1 MNATAFQPPVIVDIL
16 NRRLVEH
23 FQVDGQMMTVWEEE
37 ALDILEQR
45 WLLTVCEVGGVREIA
60 NWVYLERVKSD
71 V

>member
-23 FQVDGQMMTVWEEE
+23 FQVDGQMMTVWEED

-45 WLLTVCEVGGVREIA
+45 WLLTVCESDGMREVA
-60 NWVYLERVKSD
+60 NWVYLERMKSN